1 MPIRCLVRVEFTC
14 PSVELAEA
22 LERSIRPELIKPPTS
37 RSRVSMAR
45 RDETIEMTFE
55 AKEISALRAAL
66 NSYLRW
72 VSAVES
78 VLRTLGLDAVV
89 S

>member
-1 MPIRCLVRVEFTC
+1 MPVRCTVRVEFTC
-14 PSVELAEA
+14 KGVQLADA
-22 LERSIRPELIKPPTS
+22 IERSVRPELLRPPTS
-37 RSRVSMAR
+37 RSRVSMTR
-45 RDETIEMTFE
+45 EGETVRMTFE
-55 AKEISALRAAL
+55 ALDISALRAAL

-78 VLRTLGLDAVV
+78 VLRTLGLDAAV